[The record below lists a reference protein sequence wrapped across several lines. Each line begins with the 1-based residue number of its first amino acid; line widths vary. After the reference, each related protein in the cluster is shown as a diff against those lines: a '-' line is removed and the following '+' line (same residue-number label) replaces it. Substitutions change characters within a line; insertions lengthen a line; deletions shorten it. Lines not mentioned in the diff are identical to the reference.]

1 MGNCCPFLSQGVT
14 HPGALMRVSLPWSS
28 SSFASLDKGTGNE
41 TIPSKTRPKNQL
53 ASIWFSKTWNL
64 FTKPGRAPWWAW
76 EKPISEC
83 FGNHSIPLAGQLLPC
98 SQPETAW
105 LPRGDGLRNFHI
117 WSSLK
122 FLLRMSGKNQ
132 SFIFTLVLLPLQ
144 SAGSFSYSK

>member
-1 MGNCCPFLSQGVT
+1 MRQFPPKQGQ
-14 HPGALMRVSLPWSS
+14 RISLPP
-28 SSFASLDKGTGNE
+28 FDLVKPEIFLQSLEELHD
-41 TIPSKTRPKNQL
+41 
-53 ASIWFSKTWNL
+53 
-64 FTKPGRAPWWAW
+64 

-83 FGNHSIPLAGQLLPC
+83 FGNQSIPLAGQLLPC
-98 SQPETAW
+98 SQPGTAW